1 MSDAKAQQ
9 EPTMEE
15 ILASIRRII
24 SEDDKPADQSD
35 AADET
40 EAEDDAADVVAEDDS
55 DSEPAVEPED
65 DDEDLLELTEVVSDE
80 LDAAPEPM
88 DDFDA
93 PEPELEPEQDV
104 SFDLP
109 DDDFD
114 APEPEP
120 RAPPAAAEALHE
132 NYRGLV
138 SDPTATHASSS
149 FAQLAGAVTATRG
162 VPLGNQHKTLEDLTK
177 ELLRP
182 MLKEWLDRHLPP
194 LVERL
199 VEREIAKLAGSADEK

>member
-24 SEDDKPADQSD
+24 SEDDKPADD
-35 AADET
+35 AAAEADEPEAEPEADET
-40 EAEDDAADVVAEDDS
+40 VSFDAEPET
-55 DSEPAVEPED
+55 EPED
-65 DDEDLLELTEVVSDE
+65 DDDVLELTEVVSDD
-80 LDAAPEPM
+80 LDDAPEPM

-93 PEPELEPEQDV
+93 PEPEPDADVDFEPT
-104 SFDLP
+104 
-109 DDDFD
+109 
-114 APEPEP
+114 PEPFVE
-120 RAPPAAAEALHE
+120 AAPAAAALHE
-132 NYRGLV
+132 VYRGLV
-138 SDPTATHASSS
+138 SDPTAAHATSS
-149 FAQLAGAVTATRG
+149 FSQLAGAVTATRG
-162 VPLGNQHKTLEDLTK
+162 VPMGNHQKTLEELVK

-199 VEREIAKLAGSADEK
+199 VEREIAKLAGGADEK